1 MLFKYKYIIKYQRAS
16 KAYHSILVESKSGL
30 EPNSMHCTTIFI
42 DALYKGTCIV
52 KCSKYNEGFGI
63 YSNIYFENDS
73 IVQVAMMML
82 IVMVAMVTT
91 MMMMMIMMMIS
102 MMMVAMRTTTMVIVK
117 LLPFLIVPLETCH
130 VQV

>member
-1 MLFKYKYIIKYQRAS
+1 MLFKYKCIIKYQRAS
-16 KAYHSILVESKSGL
+16 KAYHSILVKSKSGL
-30 EPNSMHCTTIFI
+30 EPNNMHFTTIFI

-91 MMMMMIMMMIS
+91 MKMMMMIL